1 MKEKKEKQKRGKISY
16 RGKNIIAMIAV
27 LLGIVALVGHF
38 AGNTSREM
46 SENQISNI
54 EDRLSLVTNVI
65 ENYISN
71 NCSALEKISLDY
83 AMDGVLMS
91 GDYIPGIKAIALV
104 KFSEPLEAADELSD
118 IPIAELVRCFKRL

>member
-71 NCSALEKISLDY
+71 NCSALEKS
-83 AMDGVLMS
+83 
-91 GDYIPGIKAIALV
+91 ALIT
-104 KFSEPLEAADELSD
+104 PWTA
-118 IPIAELVRCFKRL
+118 C